1 MKIIDAVIGWIDD
14 NLPIFGFLIMLL
26 TMLLTIV
33 IVCVAIYQATD
44 RASVSVRVYCVT
56 NNGRPEVLYD
66 GVARVSSR
74 NPTVTLTDVATGRQ
88 VILVNATC
96 RISELASE

>member
-14 NLPIFGFLIMLL
+14 NLPIFGFLI
-26 TMLLTIV
+26 MLLTIV

-56 NNGRPEVLYD
+56 NNGRPEVLFD
-66 GVARVSSR
+66 GEAQVTKRT
-74 NPTVTLTDVATGRQ
+74 PYVTLIDAATGRQ
-88 VILVNATC
+88 VLLVNATC
-96 RISELASE
+96 RISEKDPE